1 MDTVHKQMRG
11 FATMSAE
18 RRREI
23 ARKGGASVPGEKRSF
38 AVNRELAAEAG
49 RKGGEIRWG
58 GGRRRADR
66 YPPGL
71 VIPVIARSSPPGGDA
86 VPIAPDIVTFA
97 VAREPGGW
105 FFTGPQRVGPFPT
118 RGAAFAAAEI
128 LASWIRADGQD
139 AEVIYASSP
148 Y

>member
-1 MDTVHKQMRG
+1 METIHKQMRG
-11 FATMSAE
+11 FATLSAE

-38 AVNRELAAEAG
+38 AVNRELASEAG
-49 RKGGEIRWG
+49 RKGWEVRWD
-58 GGRRRADR
+58 GGRRRADGSR
-66 YPPGL
+66 PGL
-71 VIPVIARSSPPGGDA
+71 VTPLIGRQADGDA
-86 VPIAPDIVTFA
+86 VSIGPDIVTFA

-118 RGAAFAAAEI
+118 RVAAFAAAEI
-128 LASWIRADGQD
+128 LASWVRADGQD